1 MLASTLDLIHA
12 AEAGRYAV
20 GAFNVY
26 NLEGV
31 KAVVQAAE
39 SERSPAMLALHPA
52 SLRHGGQAL
61 VALCMAAADE
71 ATVPVSVH
79 LDHSTSAGDIA
90 NALQRGL
97 RSVMADGTHLSYED
111 NLRFSREMAQLAHA
125 NDATIEAELGKLS
138 GSEDGLTVP
147 ELEAKMTDPMQAGEF
162 VRETGVDAF
171 AVCIGNVHGRYR
183 SEPAL
188 DFARLAAIRKQVN
201 VPLVLARRV
210 GFAGRH
216 DSTGHHAGRE
226 QVQREHRSAR
236 GISRGVEG
244 AIECA
249 EDARSGRSDAGRH
262 RRDAGSGCRQNAVVW
277 QQPANMTT

>member
-1 MLASTLDLIHA
+1 
-12 AEAGRYAV
+12 
-20 GAFNVY
+20 
-26 NLEGV
+26 
-31 KAVVQAAE
+31 
-39 SERSPAMLALHPA
+39 MLALHPA

-71 ATVPVSVH
+71 APVPVSVH

-201 VPLVLARRV
+201 VPLVLHGASGLPAGMIQQAIALGVSKFNVNTEVREAYLAALKARMN
-210 GFAGRH
+210 APKMP
-216 DSTGHHAGRE
+216 DL
-226 QVQREHRSAR
+226 
-236 GISRGVEG
+236 VEVMQG
-244 AIECA
+244 AI
-249 EDARSGRSDAGRH
+249 DAMQEVVAGKMRLFGSS
-262 RRDAGSGCRQNAVVW
+262 RRI
-277 QQPANMTT
+277 